1 MAREKTTIPETLNQ
15 AINQINQAMTD
26 YNTAQDLFLEATEK
40 GNYENAKK
48 ALDDGHA
55 CVLKLK
61 DLHNGL
67 YRFNKAPKV
76 EKSEKSEKPA
86 TPEKNETE
94 DIPPTGKGAMAKLH
108 KSATA
113 AQEEKAA
120 AMAKPATR
128 LKVKAKAK

>member
-15 AINQINQAMTD
+15 AINEINKSMTD

-76 EKSEKSEKPA
+76 EKSEKPA

-94 DIPPTGKGAMAKLH
+94 DIAPTGKGAMAKLH

-113 AQEEKAA
+113 AQEQKAA
-120 AMAKPATR
+120 AMAKPAKKA
-128 LKVKAKAK
+128 KVKAKAK